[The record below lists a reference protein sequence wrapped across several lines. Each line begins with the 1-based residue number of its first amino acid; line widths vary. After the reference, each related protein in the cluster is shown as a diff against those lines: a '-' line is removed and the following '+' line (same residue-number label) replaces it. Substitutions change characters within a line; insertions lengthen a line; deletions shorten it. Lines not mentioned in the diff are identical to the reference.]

1 MDRQVIFPESLPNA
15 SSSLRPS
22 GHPMTES
29 SVLKLRQD
37 SSRGVVKMRNK
48 LLIFL
53 SYSRKDREKAKELKA
68 FIEKL
73 DYEVWM
79 DSEYIRAGRLW
90 RSQIIDGIEQCRVH
104 LILLTRSSVLSD
116 NVRRELDIARAKKK
130 PILPISDNLGTSK
143 LTKEME
149 YQLIGLQQIKYGEF
163 ISCRHPKKIIEDLTK
178 APETR
183 TMHFVDFSSLPR
195 LEDKDGKC
203 IYLQKKELSV
213 GRGPDVD
220 IDLTP
225 WDRYHFVSRKHAVIF
240 CDEGRWMIKGEEK
253 ARNPTKVD
261 SVRVG
266 CGIGKPLKSGARV
279 EFADIH
285 FHYHQRDPS

>member
-1 MDRQVIFPESLPNA
+1 MQNKSL
-15 SSSLRPS
+15 L
-22 GHPMTES
+22 
-29 SVLKLRQD
+29 
-37 SSRGVVKMRNK
+37 
-48 LLIFL
+48 FL
-53 SYSRKDREKAKELKA
+53 SYSRKDSDKAKELKA
-68 FIEKL
+68 FLEKL
-73 DYEVWM
+73 AYKVWM

-104 LILLTRSSVLSD
+104 VILLTRNSILSD

-130 PILPISDNLGTSK
+130 PILPISDDLDTSK

-149 YQLIGLQQIKYGEF
+149 YQLIGLQQIKYGDF
-163 ISCRHPKKIIEDLTK
+163 IACGHPKNIIDDLTK

-195 LEDKDGKC
+195 LEDKDGNC

-261 SVRVG
+261 SARVG
-266 CGIGKPLKSGARV
+266 CGTGKPLKSGVRV
-279 EFADIH
+279 EFADIP
-285 FHYHQRDPS
+285 FHYHQKEPP